1 MNTPCVISA
10 SYDNS
15 IIFWNAQNRSN
26 MVFYR
31 LSSSSFRNKSFCLS
45 IPFLSVPISIVHQNP
60 FSISRNL
67 LAITCTTNAQIM
79 DLNDFNMKSV
89 YTVFFLVDF
98 IDSQL
103 EIKWRNS
110 SQMCSLQDEWYGC
123 VWNGQLPCWLLFP
136 EWKWFVF
143 FSVCFLVVD
152 KISLGK
158 VTNIRLETKANYILL
173 RGRFFFSSC

>member
-26 MVFYR
+26 MVFYW

-45 IPFLSVPISIVHQNP
+45 IPFLSVPISIVDRTLFRSLETSWLSLVP
-60 FSISRNL
+60 PMLKLWIWMILIWNL
-67 LAITCTTNAQIM
+67 YIL
-79 DLNDFNMKSV
+79 
-89 YTVFFLVDF
+89 FFLVDF

-136 EWKWFVF
+136 EWKWFVYF
-143 FSVCFLVVD
+143 FLFFLVVD

-173 RGRFFFSSC
+173 RGRFFFSFC